1 MRQTSKGEIISA
13 GNLIEQNGK
22 FILVQEKRA
31 DVSGKWNLP
40 IGRKES
46 DEDLVLCAKRE
57 GKEETGLEL
66 NPQYLIGKY
75 FFNLPSGHKVTSY
88 IFKSDI
94 TRGKLTIPEDMMD
107 VKLVSLEE
115 IEELNKKS
123 LIVPFI
129 NDVIKD
135 YKSGKKIPLNE
146 VNV

>member
-1 MRQTSKGEIISA
+1 MRQASKEGIIAA
-13 GNLIEQNGK
+13 GNLIEQDGK

-31 DVSGKWNLP
+31 DVHGKWNLP
-40 IGRKES
+40 MGRKEF

-66 NPQYLIGKY
+66 NPLYLIGKY
-75 FFNLPSGHKVTSY
+75 FFNLPSGQKVTSY

-94 TRGKLTIPEDMMD
+94 IGGKLTVPEDMMD
-107 VKLVSLEE
+107 VKLFSLEE

-123 LIVPFI
+123 LIAPFI

-135 YKSGKKIPLNE
+135 YKSGKRVSLDE
-146 VNV
+146 VNE